1 MLFGPPAGLLP
12 PEAENFELFALFWS
26 DFTVQNQHFLKGFA
40 SSKKKF
46 EMYYKKAHP
55 LLFSVTEQGGGVLIN
70 WGFLKWNSADTKLLR
85 LFQNVARASS

>member
-40 SSKKKF
+40 SSKKKVPNVL
-46 EMYYKKAHP
+46 EESPP
-55 LLFSVTEQGGGVLIN
+55 LLISVTEQGGGFLIN
-70 WGFLKWNSADTKLLR
+70 
-85 LFQNVARASS
+85 